1 MRNQA
6 ADISDLLGSDLED
19 IDDSEWSMESEE
31 SEESTSDEDED
42 GEEIMRAA
50 VDAASSQSGE
60 CHRTYWPRAMCPRV
74 CVAGHGVATVTHG
87 A

>member
-1 MRNQA
+1 MINQA
-6 ADISDLLGSDLED
+6 ADISDLLGIDLED

-50 VDAASSQSGE
+50 VDASSQSGE
-60 CHRTYWPRAMCPRV
+60 CHRTYSP
-74 CVAGHGVATVTHG
+74 
-87 A
+87 